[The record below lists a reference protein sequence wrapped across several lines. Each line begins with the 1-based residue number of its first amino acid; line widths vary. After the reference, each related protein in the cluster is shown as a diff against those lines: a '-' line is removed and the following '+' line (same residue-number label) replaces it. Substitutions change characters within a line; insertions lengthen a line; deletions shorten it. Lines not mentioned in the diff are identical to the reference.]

1 MSTTFCR
8 RLVLSL
14 ALAVALHVV
23 LAASQLVSPV
33 FAAPLPACPVEQQP
47 CGNTCIPERDLCI
60 LEPIPGGP
68 SSLPPGGPPLGIFF
82 DYINMGLWQWAF
94 MMGVAIAV
102 LNGVAGGLQIVMSN
116 GDSSKVD
123 AGKTRFLSST
133 LGLLMLL
140 LAGVILE
147 FINPI
152 GFDAI

>member
-14 ALAVALHVV
+14 ALAAALNLALAGLQPVSPV
-23 LAASQLVSPV
+23 LAACG
-33 FAAPLPACPVEQQP
+33 AGQQP
-47 CGNTCIPERDLCI
+47 CGSNCISERDLCI
-60 LEPIPGGP
+60 LEPVPGGP
-68 SSLPPGGPPLGIFF
+68 SSLSPGGPPLQIFF

-102 LNGVAGGLQIVMSN
+102 LNGAAGGLQIVMSN

-133 LGLLMLL
+133 LGLIMLL

-152 GFDAI
+152 GFVAI